1 MRYRKFA
8 ALFRGKPVTVIS
20 VVFPVFNNLETVK
33 VTLAAILEQDLPS
46 TLTHKVIVVDDGSA
60 QAMKSWLA
68 NLSDPRCKV
77 ISFTRNCGRSA
88 ARNAGVRAG
97 SGEVVVFLDSDVI
110 VGRRFLAEHA
120 ATLGYGTENGHVPA
134 CAISLGRLIDT
145 DTLTSAVDR
154 PTPMTLPGPGH
165 FTTANVAV
173 LRSLLNRVQETPEG
187 PFDAATFTRYGWED
201 LELELRLN
209 KLSPK
214 RARTNA
220 ALGFH
225 VCPVFT
231 PDGLPAMI
239 RKEVDR
245 AAMAKAFYAKHPQ
258 FSVRMVTQLSPLHR
272 ALWEILSL
280 GGLLNERSL
289 RPLLAWLAARGHGRL
304 AEVIAR
310 HTILNPT
317 YVRNL

>member
-1 MRYRKFA
+1 M
-8 ALFRGKPVTVIS
+8 TVLS

-33 VTLAAILEQDLPS
+33 VTLAAILDQDLPDP
-46 TLTHKVIVVDDGSA
+46 LTYEVIVIDDGSA
-60 QAMKSWLA
+60 QDVKSWLGS
-68 NLSDPRCKV
+68 LSDPRCKV
-77 ISFTRNCGRSA
+77 ISFTENRGRSA

-97 SGEVVVFLDSDVI
+97 TGAVVVFLDSDVI
-110 VGRRFLAEHA
+110 VRRDFLAAHA
-120 ATLGYGTENGHVPA
+120 AALGYGTAAA

-145 DTLTSAVDR
+145 DVLTPAETRTVPIS
-154 PTPMTLPGPGH
+154 LPGPGH

-173 LRSLLNRVQETPEG
+173 LRSLLNRVQETPDG
-187 PFDAATFTRYGWED
+187 PFDQATFTRYGWED

-239 RKEVDR
+239 RKEADR
-245 AAMAKAFYAKHPQ
+245 ATMAKAFYTKHPQ
-258 FSVRMVTQLSPLHR
+258 LSVRMVTQLSPVHR
-272 ALWEILSL
+272 AVWEILSL

-289 RPLLAWLAARGHGRL
+289 RPLLALLVSRGHGRL

-317 YVRNL
+317 YVRKL